1 MFPALTTRTAFELF
15 YSHLGQRALSV
26 ANYWYDPRHR
36 DLYLKY
42 SVYLA
47 VIDNVKP
54 QESTNVGTETTDSN
68 SDNDC
73 GAILTK
79 TNLSSSSNES
89 TIIVRS
95 NDDTTKIM
103 EARVAAVITAV
114 STATVKVAEG
124 HNVNN
129 GNEESFTTTATIDA
143 IMANNTDHCY
153 PEENYCRAN
162 INTRKMGLT
171 RLQKMVLIGGP
182 DDGVISPWQSRY
194 TLNNIR
200 VPLLQMN

>member
-1 MFPALTTRTAFELF
+1 MFPALTTRTAYELF
-15 YSHLGQRALSV
+15 YSHLGQRAISI

-36 DLYLKY
+36 DLYVKY

-54 QESTNVGTETTDSN
+54 QESTNVGNLLETTDSN
-68 SDNDC
+68 NDNDC

-79 TNLSSSSNES
+79 TNLSSSSNDS
-89 TIIVRS
+89 TIIVLF

-103 EARVAAVITAV
+103 EARIVGAITAV

-124 HNVNN
+124 HDINN
-129 GNEESFTTTATIDA
+129 GNEEGFTTATTIDA
-143 IMANNTDHCY
+143 IMANNTDLCY
-153 PEENYCRAN
+153 PEEDNCSAN
-162 INTRKMGLT
+162 SNTRKMGLA

-194 TLNNIR
+194 T
-200 VPLLQMN
+200 Q